1 MKDLRRMMIEDEN
14 YDTDE
19 DSIALGKA
27 IEREIRENAKEEG
40 YKEGYKE
47 GREEGHQIARNYI
60 ISKLLSSG
68 MSKEEIS
75 RRLDIP
81 INKINT

>member
-19 DSIALGKA
+19 DRIALGKA
-27 IEREIRENAKEEG
+27 IEREIRANAKEEG
-40 YKEGYKE
+40 RQEGEK
-47 GREEGHQIARNYI
+47 I
-60 ISKLLSSG
+60 IINKLLSSG

>member
-19 DSIALGKA
+19 DRIALGKA
-27 IEREIRENAKEEG
+27 IEREIRANAKEEG
-40 YKEGYKE
+40 KEE
-47 GREEGHQIARNYI
+47 VIN
-60 ISKLLSSG
+60 KLLSSG